1 MNEFF
6 RQLSEYLTSPIIW
19 QITETFGIILVL
31 SLLKWLVSSMIGRR
45 CDDLSKCYYFRRR
58 LAYAY
63 AFILILFC
71 SYVWIPSFSSIATF
85 LGLMSAG
92 LAVAIHDT
100 LANLTGW
107 LFIVTRAPFKV
118 GDRIQIGDTAGDVI
132 DIRLFQFSV
141 IELGNWVRADQ
152 STGRIVHLPNSLV
165 WRQPLANY
173 ETGFEYIWHEI
184 PVVVTFESN
193 WEKAKELL
201 LDIVNNNTEH
211 LSEDAKVQIKRAA
224 MKYLVFFRYLTPIV
238 YTTVLN
244 NGISLTIRYIIKPR
258 QRRVS
263 EEKIW
268 EEILRQFAKHNDI
281 SLAYSTTRFY
291 MDPGDLKLA
300 GETLKE
306 K

>member
-1 MNEFF
+1 MSDFF
-6 RQLSEYLTSPIIW
+6 RQLSEYMTSPIVW
-19 QITETFGIILVL
+19 QITETLGIILVL

-45 CDDLSKCYYFRRR
+45 CEDLSRCYYLRRR
-58 LAYAY
+58 LTYIY
-63 AFILILFC
+63 AFILVLFC

-85 LGLMSAG
+85 LGLTSAG
-92 LAVAIHDT
+92 LAVAMHDA
-100 LANLTGW
+100 LANLAGW
-107 LFIVTRAPFKV
+107 VFIVTRAPFKV

-193 WEKAKELL
+193 WEKAKKIL
-201 LDIVNNNTEH
+201 LDIVNDNTEH
-211 LSEDAKVQIKRAA
+211 LSEDAKAQIRRAA
-224 MKYLVFFRYLTPIV
+224 MKYLIYFRYLTPIV
-238 YTTVLN
+238 YTTVLD

-258 QRRVS
+258 QRRAS

-268 EEILRQFAKHNDI
+268 EEILRQFAKHDDI
-281 SLAYSTTRFY
+281 SLAYPTTRFY
-291 MDPGDLKLA
+291 LEPGDLKA
-300 GETLKE
+300 GIESARK
-306 K
+306 